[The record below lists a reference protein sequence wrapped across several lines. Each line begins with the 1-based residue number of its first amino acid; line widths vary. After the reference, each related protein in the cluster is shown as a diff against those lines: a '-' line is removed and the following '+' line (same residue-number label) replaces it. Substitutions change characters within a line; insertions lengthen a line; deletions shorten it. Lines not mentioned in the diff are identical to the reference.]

1 MDHKEFEQ
9 ALCKKLGTT
18 PDKATPQALH
28 SAIGDTVMETI
39 APDWRASRQAHGISG
54 GAGCAE
60 QSAVPGS
67 LRYRGRSPASLRR
80 IPVCYG

>member
-28 SAIGDTVMETI
+28 SAIGDTVMETMM
-39 APDWRASRQAHGISG
+39 DCVSVNLVWLKLM
-54 GAGCAE
+54 E
-60 QSAVPGS
+60 TFNGS
-67 LRYRGRSPASLRR
+67 
-80 IPVCYG
+80 